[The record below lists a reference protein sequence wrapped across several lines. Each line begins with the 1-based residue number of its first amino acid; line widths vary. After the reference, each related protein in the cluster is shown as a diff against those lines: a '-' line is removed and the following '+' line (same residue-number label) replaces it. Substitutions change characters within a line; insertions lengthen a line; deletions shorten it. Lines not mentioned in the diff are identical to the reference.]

1 MFLFVN
7 RTQDSLCLALSVINT
22 VLIRRL
28 DYLRAIT
35 SLKGKQCDSIKV
47 LGTGEKRTHGDVRRA
62 GNQEVSIFSNIAETP
77 GHTHIAS
84 FLKDISSVGTVLGAS
99 LLYNIEES
107 SDLEGSASVLHDLPS
122 SVPDILSDF
131 IFKGPYFLASVLV
144 GRQGHFQK

>member
-28 DYLRAIT
+28 DYLKAIT

-47 LGTGEKRTHGDVRRA
+47 LVTGEKRTHGGVRRA
-62 GNQEVSIFSNIAETP
+62 GNQEVSIFSNITEMP
-77 GHTHIAS
+77 GHTHMAS
-84 FLKDISSVGTVLGAS
+84 FLKDISSVGPVLGAS
-99 LLYNIEES
+99 LLYDIEES
-107 SDLEGSASVLHDLPS
+107 GDLEGSASFLHDLPC
-122 SVPDILSDF
+122 SVPDILSAF
-131 IFKGPYFLASVLV
+131 TFKDPFSLASVLV